1 MDSKEKKEVPQ
12 TKQTQEQRTEHHN
25 QGKNQS
31 RRQHTNKPSHAPRG
45 KRTVE
50 PKVNADTLDK
60 SIEEVIEPKKES
72 IVKRIDHSIISIN
85 EDKYEI
91 IKDYREAFDADQLN
105 ERYSPILEKYDYI
118 VADWGYEQLRLK
130 GFYANN
136 NRKVSPDKKISHLED
151 YLFEYCNFGAP
162 YFVLE
167 RLESNKKQPPV
178 ANENPRKKR
187 KRKSRPNRRKNPYS
201 ENTQGPA
208 PQPKAD
214 NITPAQPKVDKVTP
228 TQPKVDKVT
237 LTQPKADKIT
247 PVQNKKRPFVQK
259 EVAPKVKEK
268 IKETVVVK
276 TVKDEKG
283 SRRFNIRRN
292 DVDRVKNKS

>member
-1 MDSKEKKEVPQ
+1 MDSTDKKESAQ
-12 TKQTQEQRTEHHN
+12 TKKTQEQRKTNHN
-25 QGKNQS
+25 NGQHPS
-31 RRQHTNKPSHAPRG
+31 RRKPFNKQSHSSRG
-45 KRTVE
+45 KKNTE
-50 PKVNADTLDK
+50 PKINADTLDK

-72 IVKRIDHSIISIN
+72 IVKRIDHSIITI
-85 EDKYEI
+85 DGDRYEI

-136 NRKVSPDKKISHLED
+136 NRKVAPDKKISQLED

-167 RLESNKKQPPV
+167 RLDSKKKQQQP
-178 ANENPRKKR
+178 AESENPRKKR
-187 KRKSRPNRRKNPYS
+187 KRKSRPIKRKNQTP
-201 ENTQGPA
+201 ENTERSA
-208 PQPKAD
+208 PKTGTD
-214 NITPAQPKVDKVTP
+214 KRTPSQS
-228 TQPKVDKVT
+228 
-237 LTQPKADKIT
+237 
-247 PVQNKKRPFVQK
+247 KKRPFVQK

-268 IKETVVVK
+268 PKETVVVK